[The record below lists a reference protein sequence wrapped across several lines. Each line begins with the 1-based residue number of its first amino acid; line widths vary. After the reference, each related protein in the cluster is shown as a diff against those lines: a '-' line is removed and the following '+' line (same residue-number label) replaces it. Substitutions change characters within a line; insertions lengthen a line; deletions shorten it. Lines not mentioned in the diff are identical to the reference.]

1 MGEFDL
7 ESLDDSLLKDDSKSS
22 DAESGKR
29 SSVSPE
35 ALRRAVLAYV
45 AEAEYDTAIEEL
57 RDFLDSDFEYPMFRA
72 RAERYVRHSIDL
84 VNAIRAKKNF
94 PGIASLTRAKSQELK
109 ERTRSHYNE
118 LDQSLK
124 RIEKVE
130 TQLRI
135 DDVKSTLWVV
145 KSVSYSLIIIL
156 LVGLSMDLMGGFY
169 DTAVAVIDDFALKAI
184 DWFFRLIE

>member
-7 ESLDDSLLKDDSKSS
+7 ESLDDSLFKEDSKN
-22 DAESGKR
+22 SGDGTNKR
-29 SSVSPE
+29 SSISPE
-35 ALRRAVLAYV
+35 ALRRSVLAYV
-45 AEAEYDTAIEEL
+45 AESEYDSAIEEL
-57 RDFLDSDFEYPMFRA
+57 QSFLESEFDYPLFRA

-169 DTAVAVIDDFALKAI
+169 DTAVAVIDDSVLKAI
-184 DWFFRLIE
+184 DWFFRLFE